1 MSQDRTWILLGRKIS
16 GEATLDELR
25 ELEILLKEDAELS
38 YQASLIKDL
47 ELSTPDRSGKTET
60 ALAKHMQRMR
70 ELYPGDFQAP
80 AAPVITLPEIPEKS
94 SWLRRNRFRLPAV
107 AAFLILVVV
116 VGVWGLREHKQVD
129 HKELVSEISTRH
141 GSRTMVTLP
150 DGSIVFL
157 NVSSKLTYDYGK
169 DDSRQVVL
177 EGEAFFDVFKDEQR
191 PFIIHTRKMDIT
203 VLGTTFNV
211 RAYEED
217 KTVETSL
224 IQGKV
229 EVTIKGDV
237 PKKVILSPNQK
248 IVLFNEV
255 QQPRVMPVPVTG
267 NPDKESY
274 RLEEVTVNPH
284 DSLVAET
291 AWKENCLVFNNE
303 RFADIALKMERWYD
317 VQIIFEDKQVEDY
330 RFTGTFINETVDQ
343 TLEAL
348 RFTSPFQYRIDKK
361 KIIIKR

>member
-25 ELEILLKEDAELS
+25 ELEALLKEDAALS
-38 YQASLIKDL
+38 YQASLIKEL
-47 ELSTPDRSGKTET
+47 ELSTPDITGETET
-60 ALAKHMQRMR
+60 ALEKHMQRMQ
-70 ELYPGDFQAP
+70 ELYPQDFQVTASGL
-80 AAPVITLPEIPEKS
+80 VTGPEMPES
-94 SWLRRNRFRLPAV
+94 RSWLRRNGIKALV
-107 AAFLILVVV
+107 AAASLIVVAM
-116 VGVWGLREHKQVD
+116 VGLWSLRDRKAPD
-129 HKELVSEISTRH
+129 NKELVSEISTRH

-150 DGSIVFL
+150 DGSVVFL
-157 NVSSKLTYDYGK
+157 NVSSKLTYDYGN
-169 DDSRQVVL
+169 DNSRQVVL

-191 PFIIHTRKMDIT
+191 PFIIHTKKMDIT

-229 EVTIKGDV
+229 EVTIKGEV

-248 IVLFNEV
+248 IVLFNEE
-255 QQPRVMPVPVTG
+255 QQPKMVSVPATVG
-267 NPDKESY
+267 PDKESY

-317 VQIIFEDKQVEDY
+317 VQIIFADKQVEDY

-348 RFTSPFQYRIDKK
+348 RFTSPFHYRIEKK
-361 KIIIKR
+361 KIIIER